1 MNLRMALYQVPEQR
15 ASVCVLE
22 NQIGMLF
29 QNYTNMEFK
38 FNSFSR
44 SSSKHSY
51 RHLLYNENQQKC
63 YRCVN

>member
-15 ASVCVLE
+15 ASVCVLQK
-22 NQIGMLF
+22 QIGMLF
-29 QNYTNMEFK
+29 QNYTNMEF
-38 FNSFSR
+38 NSFSR
-44 SSSKHSY
+44 SSSKH